1 MIFKNL
7 QALSI
12 NNICLKELR
21 LEELTELKVL
31 SVAGNNLKSLE
42 GLPPNIIELYA

>member
-12 NNICLKELR
+12 NNLSIKTLK
-21 LEELTELKVL
+21 LEELIELKVL
-31 SVAGNNLKSLE
+31 SVAGNQLKNLE
-42 GLPPNIIELYA
+42 GLPPNLIELYA